1 MANTT
6 VTDAL
11 FAANVTQVNAMESSK
26 KAQAEGMSFAQAMG
40 DASLQNRNVAGT
52 SDDMGV
58 KAGSRTTVETTG
70 RDIRHDSKTANDKDS
85 AGAEAQKTDKLE
97 NAAKETVKKADA
109 IKDNVKEELGVSDE
123 DIEKAMEVL
132 GLAVQD
138 LFKPEELQKLM
149 MGLAGCEDSLELL
162 TNADLYNGMQE
173 ILSTVSEMADTIAE
187 EYGITADDFA
197 QMLDDNG
204 LFEKVIADGQQTG
217 DISFGPIMENE
228 AFQAEVPGITPD
240 HVGVELPQKRD
251 EVETDKEQH
260 INVVVTRE
268 DATVAKAESKTETF
282 KNISQTE
289 KSQSN
294 SNEGMESMPQTTTTV
309 TVNNLGDVV
318 ETVERFT
325 SAFSDANEI
334 VSQVTETIK
343 LNIAQDTTS
352 MEMMLH
358 PATLGTVNMQI
369 SSQNGVI
376 TAHILVQNEAVR
388 SALESQLSAL
398 LETFEEQGRTV
409 EAVEVSV
416 ANYNLDKGMQQ
427 NTRDEQE
434 RENAF
439 RMGRGARRRLRL
451 DEISDDDMDSLED
464 DEKLAADMMRR
475 QGNSL
480 DYMA

>member
-11 FAANVTQVNAMESSK
+11 YMANVTQVNAIESSK
-26 KAQAEGMSFAQAMG
+26 KLQAEGMSFSQAMG
-40 DASLQNRNVAGT
+40 DASLQNRKVDMT
-52 SDDMGV
+52 SEDTGI
-58 KAGSRTTVETTG
+58 KAGARTTVESGAREIKSDSGKSKEAETETT
-70 RDIRHDSKTANDKDS
+70 A
-85 AGAEAQKTDKLE
+85 AKTDKME
-97 NAAKETVKKADA
+97 AAAKDTVKKADD
-109 IKDNVKEELGVSDE
+109 IKGDIKEKLQVTDE
-123 DIEKAMEVL
+123 DIENAMETL
-132 GLAVQD
+132 GLTIQD
-138 LFKPEELQKLM
+138 LFNPQQLQELM
-149 MGLAGCEDSLELL
+149 MKLAGCEDSLDLL
-162 TNADLYNGMQE
+162 TNADLYSGMQE
-173 ILSTVSEMADTIAE
+173 ILSDVADIANTIIE
-187 EYGITADDFA
+187 ENGITAEDFE
-197 QMLDDNG
+197 QLLGNG
-204 LFEKVIADGQQTG
+204 EIFERVINEMATTQSG
-217 DISFGPIMENE
+217 DTSFGPIMENE
-228 AFQAEVPGITPD
+228 AFQAEVPGIAPENT
-240 HVGVELPQKRD
+240 GVQSSQRRD
-251 EVETDKEQH
+251 EEKSDGEQH
-260 INVVVTRE
+260 INVTVTRDNNE
-268 DATVAKAESKTETF
+268 AASAVSKTETF
-282 KNISQTE
+282 RNISQTE
-289 KSQSN
+289 KTQSN
-294 SNEGMESMPQTTTTV
+294 NEGMENMTQTTTTV
-309 TVNNLGDVV
+309 TVNELGDVV
-318 ETVERFT
+318 ETVERFS

-369 SSQNGVI
+369 SSNNGVI
-376 TAHILVQNEAVR
+376 TANILVQNEAVKA
-388 SALESQLSAL
+388 ALESSLATLIES
-398 LETFEEQGRTV
+398 FEEQGRTV

-451 DEISDDDMDSLED
+451 DDISDDDMDELED